1 MSSIA
6 PKWFHL
12 SNLSIFFRF
21 FCLLIRNE
29 GAKSDRSEVDIS
41 GMISGRQ
48 GVKYAGRDI
57 EAMSAVAS
65 AAARRSLK
73 EYEAVLNEYA
83 DELEEDLLIKHHLH
97 LLQEQLLESNLI
109 RIIEPYSCVEIEHV
123 ARLIEMSIP
132 VVERKLSQMIL
143 DGKFQGILDQ
153 GKGQL
158 VVYEESEKDYAMEKG
173 LDVIAN
179 MDAVVTSLFE
189 RSKALRTMML

>member
-1 MSSIA
+1 MADTVLVCRSIVD
-6 PKWFHL
+6 FHQNVIKL
-12 SNLSIFFRF
+12 FIFVH
-21 FCLLIRNE
+21 L
-29 GAKSDRSEVDIS
+29 GAKTEVELS

-65 AAARRSLK
+65 AASRRSLK

-83 DELEEDLLIKHHLH
+83 NELQDDLLIKHHLH

-109 RIIEPYSCVEIEHV
+109 RIIEPYSCVEIEHI
-123 ARLIEMSIP
+123 AKLIEMSVP

-143 DGKFQGILDQ
+143 DCKFQGILDQ

>member
-1 MSSIA
+1 MT
-6 PKWFHL
+6 
-12 SNLSIFFRF
+12 
-21 FCLLIRNE
+21 

-65 AAARRSLK
+65 AASHRNLK
-73 EYEAVLNEYA
+73 EYEAVLKEYTNE
-83 DELEEDLLIKHHLH
+83 LQEDLLIKHHLH

-109 RIIEPYSCVEIEHV
+109 RIIEPYSCVEIDHI
-123 ARLIEMSIP
+123 AKLIEMSVP

-153 GKGQL
+153 GQGQL
-158 VVYEESEKDYAMEKG
+158 VVYEEMEKDNAMEKG

-179 MDAVVTSLFE
+179 MDNVVTSLFE